1 LGDSGNVWLP
11 STPRHFYGLLLV
23 TRRFAMLLR
32 IAQFPD
38 TDSNPNRGIARVISL
53 LNDEQKF
60 AINIYPDSDWAN
72 SRVVAVEVIQDG
84 VRQDGEAAQLPKM
97 KWDLAYRALAGE
109 LAVNEHQVAAM
120 ANGLDRGR
128 TLRFNL
134 RCRRSDLAAVGFLP
148 PA

>member
-1 LGDSGNVWLP
+1 
-11 STPRHFYGLLLV
+11 
-23 TRRFAMLLR
+23 
-32 IAQFPD
+32 
-38 TDSNPNRGIARVISL
+38 VISL

-60 AINIYPDSDWAN
+60 VINVYPDSDWAN
-72 SRVVAVEVIQDG
+72 NQVVVVEVIQDG
-84 VRQDGEAAQLPKM
+84 VREGDESAQLPKM
-97 KWDLAYRALAGE
+97 KWDRAYRALAGE

-134 RCRRSDLAAVGFLP
+134 NCRRSDLASVGFLP